1 MAGSIHNIMIN
12 NLGDQNSILNQ
23 FMLEIRDE
31 RIQKD
36 SMRFR
41 RNLER
46 VGEVMAYEISKTL
59 SYHAVEVRTPLATI
73 DVPVTKDPIVLAT
86 ILRAGLPIHQG
97 FLNFFDQ
104 AENAFVSAYR
114 EYEKD
119 GTFHIRFEH
128 LSSPSVNR
136 KVVILC
142 DPMIATGASIF
153 LAYKALL
160 EKGHPTH
167 VHIAA
172 LIASKEGIDY
182 LRKNLPMK
190 KTTIWVGAIDDELT
204 SKAYIVPGL
213 GDAGDLAY
221 GSKTSDEVEGY

>member
-1 MAGSIHNIMIN
+1 MIN

-23 FMLEIRDE
+23 FMIEIRDE
-31 RIQKD
+31 QLQKD

-59 SYHAVEVRTPLATI
+59 NYQPLEVRTPLATATTQ
-73 DVPVTKDPIVLAT
+73 VTKDSIVLAT

-97 FLNFFDQ
+97 FLSFFDQ
-104 AENAFVSAYR
+104 AENAFISAYR

-128 LSSPSVNR
+128 ISSPSVH
-136 KVVILC
+136 KKTVILC

-160 EKGHPTH
+160 EKGTPTH

-172 LIASKEGIDY
+172 LIASKEGIEY

-190 KTTIWVGAIDDELT
+190 KTTIWVAAIDDELT

-221 GSKTSDEVEGY
+221 GSKTSEGAEHF